1 MLLMDTII
9 NYVDWIKVQI
19 VNIIIIMILL
29 TLLQSIQYKML
40 RFIVV
45 NSIFPINKIFRI
57 VSRIWVILHE
67 LSHIIF
73 IFLSGW
79 TVKSVELFRPDGWK
93 VSYAEKDYIASAA
106 YNNYDWV
113 TYFIFMVASKIW
125 FFIAQIGPLIVW
137 IIVNMLY
144 LYFVFKIPFF
154 SQEINIW
161 ISNINFINIILSIIY
176 LMVFVPTFIP
186 SWKDLSNIFF
196 YNWINIVEKIIWS
209 IVNIFFVVLFLIIGT
224 YFIEYLVYFFYFYLV
239 SFGITLIVYLCSNI
253 YFLMKNLIWKKIT

>member
-1 MLLMDTII
+1 MDTII
-9 NYVDWIKVQI
+9 NYISTIKFQI
-19 VNIIIIMILL
+19 INIVIIMLVL
-29 TLLQSIQYKML
+29 TLLQWLHYRML

-45 NSIFPINKIFRI
+45 NSIFPIKNIFKI

-67 LSHIIF
+67 MSHIIF

-113 TYFIFMVASKIW
+113 TYFVFMLASKIW
-125 FFIAQIGPLIVW
+125 FFIAQIWPLIVW
-137 IIVNMLY
+137 IFLNMLY
-144 LYFVFKIPFF
+144 LNVFFQISFF
-154 SQEINIW
+154 SQDFNIWLENINIL
-161 ISNINFINIILSIIY
+161 NIIVSVVY

-196 YNWINIVEKIIWS
+196 YNWKNIIEKIIWS
-209 IVNIFFVVLFLIIGT
+209 VINIFFVVCFLIISS
-224 YFIEYLVYFFYFYLV
+224 YFIDYLIYFFYFYLT
-239 SFGITLIVYLCSNI
+239 SFGITLLVYISSKI
-253 YFLMKNLIWKKIT
+253 YFLMKNLVIRKNNIA